1 MIIHKK
7 NSTEVHLGSGDIIMY
22 PVYWHDGV
30 HTGICFE
37 QDSEQ
42 REIGKYVKG
51 SGEKFDIENQDVIM
65 TFSDIRSIDVLVE
78 ELQEIRDYMLLL
90 GLDGDSDV

>member
-22 PVYWHDGV
+22 SVYWHDGV

-37 QDSEQ
+37 QDGEQ

-51 SGEKFDIENQDVIM
+51 SGEKFDIENQGVIM

-78 ELQEIRDYMLLL
+78 ELQEIKNYMIDNDMVGDRDA
-90 GLDGDSDV
+90 